1 MALLSETF
9 YTHFNLSNLNF
20 NFRIMETDDISEL
33 EINEELR
40 GMISGNFES
49 TSDVEGRQRQ
59 ENIELPQLLVEEEV
73 RELPEHRFVVK
84 EDSEKITLFIG
95 DYIFRRR
102 YVRGD
107 SATFT
112 CTGCEKISRK
122 TRGGNKGKKDASAA
136 AQITDEGYVLLE
148 APDDD
153 EHK

>member
-9 YTHFNLSNLNF
+9 YTHFNLSNLNL

-49 TSDVEGRQRQ
+49 TSDVEERQRQ

-84 EDSEKITLFIG
+84 DIHTSGHGHNTDS
-95 DYIFRRR
+95 D
-102 YVRGD
+102 
-107 SATFT
+107 
-112 CTGCEKISRK
+112 
-122 TRGGNKGKKDASAA
+122 
-136 AQITDEGYVLLE
+136 
-148 APDDD
+148 
-153 EHK
+153 